1 MNKLVAC
8 ARSRYKDTG
17 NWVHSC
23 VCQLGCD
30 PFESNLNF
38 NVILATAIMDMYA
51 KCGNLR
57 YTRDLFNNMPKEI
70 GHLEFH
76 NWCLHSVRLCSGG
89 IKSIF

>member
-1 MNKLVAC
+1 MNTLVVC
-8 ARSRYKDTG
+8 ALSRDKDAG

-23 VCQLGCD
+23 VRQLGCD

-38 NVILATAIMDMYA
+38 NVILATAIMDMYV

-57 YTRDLFNNMPKEI
+57 YARDLFNTQKKF

-76 NWCLHSVRLCSGG
+76 DWCLQSVRL
-89 IKSIF
+89 

>member
-1 MNKLVAC
+1 MNKLVVC

-30 PFESNLNF
+30 PFEPNLNF

-57 YTRDLFNNMPKEI
+57 YARDLFNNMPKEI
-70 GHLEFH
+70 WSL
-76 NWCLHSVRLCSGG
+76 G
-89 IKSIF
+89 IP